1 MLTTSRRFDADVVVC
16 GGGPAG
22 SAAAIAAARA
32 GKRTILLELRES
44 LGGLCTNG
52 YITGIAGV
60 VDGICKEWLERL
72 DAEGHA
78 VIRPHLPTVEP
89 EFGKIMLEQMVLQS
103 GARILYGAHVVDCI
117 VEDGKIKSVVA
128 YCKSGRIEITG
139 RVFIDATGDAD
150 LAFAAGVPCEVG
162 SAEFCGLNQSVT
174 MGFRLSYVNLK
185 AYQEANDAWR
195 KHPDYDPNDLRKRS
209 LIVYKEHQAVA
220 NGDLHELLSP
230 GNIVYPMPVGD
241 PTCTDVTLDAT
252 HTFDCHTDD
261 VVDLTRQIVDQ
272 HRKVVWFVDFLKKY
286 VPGFEKAELTAIASM
301 NGVRD
306 SRRIVGEYIFRD
318 IDLGL
323 AAKFEDGIYQHTEF
337 YDTHV
342 PTPGHHT
349 ALRHIHYKEPVE
361 PACCRPSQDLED
373 YMMHPLVK
381 PDGAYEIRTNPREY
395 CDIPFRSLI
404 ARGVDNLLAVGRCC
418 SAEFHALGSIRVIA
432 PSMGMGQAAGLGAS
446 IFIDKGL
453 GALRE
458 LDGRLVRQAM
468 IDSGVNL
475 NNPPGGYWEL
485 LRNFEGDLVVSP
497 SDMIEIRNKK
507 GETPR
512 MFEKYVK
519 LNGKNEN

>member
-1 MLTTSRRFDADVVVC
+1 MLTTCKRFDADIVVC

-22 SAAAIAAARA
+22 SAAAISAARA

-78 VIRPHLPTVEP
+78 VMKPHLPTAEP
-89 EFGKIMLEQMVLQS
+89 EFGKMMLEQMVLQS
-103 GARILYGAHVVDCI
+103 GCRILYGTHVVDC
-117 VEDGKIKSVVA
+117 VREDGKIKSVIA
-128 YCKSGRIEITG
+128 YCKSGKIEITG
-139 RVFIDATGDAD
+139 KVFIDATGDAD
-150 LAFAAGVPCEVG
+150 LAFAAEVPCEVG

-185 AYQEANDAWR
+185 AYNEANAAWR
-195 KHPDYDPNDLRKRS
+195 KHPDYDPNDLKKRS
-209 LIVYKEHQAVA
+209 LIVYREHQALK
-220 NGDLHELLSP
+220 NGDLHDLLSP

-252 HTFDCHTDD
+252 HTFDCHNDD

-272 HRKVVWFVDFLKKY
+272 HRKVVWFADFLRKY
-286 VPGFEKAELTAIASM
+286 VPGFENAVITGIASM

-323 AAKFEDGIYQHTEF
+323 AAKFEDGIFQHTEF

-361 PACCRPSQDLED
+361 PACCRPSQDDED
-373 YMMHPLVK
+373 YMMHPLVA
-381 PDGAYEIRTNPREY
+381 PGGYEIRTNPKEY
-395 CDIPFRSLI
+395 CEIPFRSLI
-404 ARGVDNLLAVGRCC
+404 ALGADNLMAVGRCC
-418 SAEFHALGSIRVIA
+418 SAEYHAIGSIRVIG

-446 IFIDKGL
+446 IFIDEKL

-468 IDSGVNL
+468 IEAGVGL
-475 NNPPGGYWEL
+475 DNPPGGYWEKQ
-485 LRNFEGDLVVSP
+485 RNFKGNFVVSP
-497 SDMIEIRNKK
+497 SDMIEIRNET
-507 GETPR
+507 GENSVI
-512 MFEKYVK
+512 M
-519 LNGKNEN
+519 